1 MKSRVLFPIRWKL
14 LIPTLV
20 ICGGAGVMGYQF
32 LKNSWD
38 SEHEKLLVD
47 FSLKRLK
54 SVSDQMET
62 RLQLRFRDL
71 ERVCQA
77 GYRAQKLSQKNPS
90 AAMFDNAGPE
100 LKKELLG
107 VSFFQP
113 ESSGKVNYY
122 QFVQWKLV
130 QQANLPR
137 DIVDQINKKYPLDIR
152 ALLKNPDVRFFN
164 RTIVSEHGEPIP
176 VITLAFFGRGMS
188 PLESKTL
195 ILADLRG
202 DFLSENGD
210 NTQLGEV
217 FWMKRD
223 GTVLS
228 HPSASLMLS
237 HAERPM
243 PYQARTLL
251 EKATAFGEHTVFARD
266 GMNYIA
272 SVVPTAVEDVFA
284 VSEIALPANS
294 GPMTNL
300 LHGIG
305 VCFLGLVSCLIFFQS
320 FVSGRLTSRI
330 RRIETSINEI
340 AQGYMPS
347 RRNRYFDEFA
357 VLTNAIE
364 NLANARTG
372 QIGQNAKPD
381 SIQLKTEKE
390 ATLEPVHFSEVLQV
404 ETTQIAF
411 FQAAKSA
418 KNPTLLWDVSRLGNK
433 VWFLL
438 GNAGGDIGHAES
450 VIRITKK
457 TLPGVR
463 AVKGS
468 KETNPLA
475 EQVTQLNKSLFDAF
489 KGKAWLNLTAV
500 ELHLDSGKIAVI
512 HAANEAPLLIP
523 SKLTPSPDGTTGTDW
538 ISLMEPKG
546 MMDSSVAVGSRGDNT
561 FKPWEEQLVAQD
573 SFCIFQKDTAAT
585 TGPLSFRPEIRNLI
599 LRNGCTSVKELRQ
612 NIVFSPAKALFQTT
626 LTIAVVQ
633 FGGAKA
639 AKPAPAPAPVS
650 TPAPAAEKP
659 ADDKA
664 AAA

>member
-54 SVSDQMET
+54 SVSEQMET
-62 RLQLRFRDL
+62 RLQMRFRDL

-77 GYRAQKLSQKNPS
+77 GYRAQTLSQKNPS
-90 AAMFDNAGPE
+90 AAIFDNAGPE

-137 DIVDQINKKYPLDIR
+137 DIVDQLNKKYPLDIR
-152 ALLKNPDVRFFN
+152 ALLKNPEVRFFN
-164 RTIVSEHGEPIP
+164 RTILSEHGEPIP

-210 NTQLGEV
+210 NAQLGEV

-223 GTVLS
+223 GTILS

-243 PYQARTLL
+243 AYQARPLL

-266 GMNYIA
+266 GENYIA
-272 SVVPTAVEDVFA
+272 TVVPTAVEDVFA
-284 VSEIALPANS
+284 VSEIALAANS
-294 GPMTNL
+294 GPLANL
-300 LHGIG
+300 SLGIG

-320 FVSGRLTSRI
+320 FVAGRLTSRI
-330 RRIETSINEI
+330 RRIEVSINEI
-340 AQGYMPS
+340 SQGYIPS

-357 VLTNAIE
+357 VLVNAID
-364 NLANARTG
+364 NLANARVG
-372 QIGQNAKPD
+372 QLGQASKTD

-390 ATLEPVHFSEVLQV
+390 AALEPVHFSEVLQV

-418 KNPTLLWDVSRLGNK
+418 KNPTMIWDVSRLGNK

-438 GNAGGDIGHAES
+438 GNAGGDIGQAES
-450 VIRITKK
+450 VVQTTKK

-463 AVKGS
+463 AVKGT
-468 KETNPLA
+468 KETNPLS
-475 EQVTQLNKSLFDAF
+475 EQVTQLNKVLFEAF

-538 ISLMEPKG
+538 ISLMEPKA

-573 SFCIFQKDTAAT
+573 SFCIFQKDSAAT

-599 LRNGCTSVKELRQ
+599 LRNGCASVKELRQ
-612 NIVFSPAKALFQTT
+612 NIVYSPAKALFQTT
-626 LTIAVVQ
+626 LTVAIVQ

-639 AKPAPAPAPVS
+639 AKPAAAS
-650 TPAPAAEKP
+650 TQAPAAEKSI
-659 ADDKA
+659 ADKA